1 MAARALNI
9 LHFSTADLEGGSARS
24 AYRIH
29 SGLRQRGH
37 RSRMFVRYRAS
48 RDPDVDVVAPGNW
61 AKADRYVDALTR
73 RLALQYLYF
82 PSGHRLKRH
91 PWTREADILQL
102 YNTHGSY
109 LSHRI
114 LPALAA
120 GRPVVWRLSDLW
132 PLTGHCAYPGG
143 CGRWQTGCGSCP
155 DLATYPPLP
164 FDTTAMLWGIK
175 RATYRRLASLTIVA
189 PSSWSE
195 QAARRSPLFAG
206 LETVR
211 IPNGLDLARFQP
223 GSRDAARTRFGI
235 PAEAACILFS
245 AHVAI
250 DNPRKGTHFLEQAL
264 RMLPAGRDIRLLVA
278 GQGAEKWRERIPYP
292 VIPLGFVTDDDTIR
306 AANLAADLTVLPSTV
321 ENLPNTLLEALACG
335 LPVIAFNA
343 GGIADAI
350 RHNVTGL
357 LVEPNDPGALAAAI
371 EHLAGDPAKRRDMA
385 HAARALAER
394 DFSETVEL
402 DRIEA
407 LYQRI
412 LADRPGN

>member
-1 MAARALNI
+1 VADRSLSI

-29 SGLRQRGH
+29 SGLRSRGH
-37 RSRMFVRYRAS
+37 RSRMFVRYRTS
-48 RDPDVDVVAPGNW
+48 HDSDIDVVAPSIW

-91 PWTREADILQL
+91 PWVGQADILQL
-102 YNTHGSY
+102 YNMHGSY

-132 PLTGHCAYPGG
+132 PLTGHCAYPGD
-143 CGRWQTGCGSCP
+143 CGRWQVGCGSCP
-155 DLATYPPLP
+155 DLGTYPPLP
-164 FDTTAMLWGIK
+164 FDTTALLWRIK
-175 RATYRRLASLTIVA
+175 QVTYRKLSSLTIVA

-195 QAARRSPLFAG
+195 QAARRSPLFSD

-211 IPNGLDLARFQP
+211 IPNGLDLSRFRPGGRAEAR
-223 GSRDAARTRFGI
+223 ARFGI
-235 PAEAACILFS
+235 PDNAICLLFS

-250 DNPRKGTHFLEQAL
+250 DNPRKGTQLLEQAL
-264 RMLPAGRDIRLLVA
+264 RILPAGRDIHLLVA
-278 GQGAEKWRERIPYP
+278 GQGAEKWRDRIPQP
-292 VIPLGFVTDDDTIR
+292 VIPLGFVTDDATLH
-306 AANLAADLTVLPSTV
+306 AANLAADITVLPSTV

-343 GGIADAI
+343 GGIRDAVVDG
-350 RHNVTGL
+350 VTGL
-357 LVEPNDPGALAAAI
+357 LVKPNNPAALAGAI
-371 EHLAGDPAKRRDMA
+371 DRLANNPAVRQTMA
-385 HAARALAER
+385 REARLLAER
-394 DFSETVEL
+394 DFSETGEVA
-402 DRIEA
+402 RMEA
-407 LYQRI
+407 LYHR
-412 LADRPGN
+412 LLDRKAA

>member
-1 MAARALNI
+1 
-9 LHFSTADLEGGSARS
+9 
-24 AYRIH
+24 
-29 SGLRQRGH
+29 
-37 RSRMFVRYRAS
+37 MFVRYRTS

-82 PSGHRLKRH
+82 PSGHRLRRH
-91 PWTREADILQL
+91 PWIGQADVLQL

-132 PLTGHCAYPGG
+132 PLTGHCAYSGD
-143 CGRWQTGCGSCP
+143 CERWQVGCGSCP
-155 DLATYPPLP
+155 DLGTYPPLP
-164 FDTTAMLWGIK
+164 FDTTALLWRIK
-175 RATYRRLASLTIVA
+175 QAVYRRFASLTIVA

-195 QAARRSPLFAG
+195 QAARRSPLFSD

-211 IPNGLDLARFQP
+211 IPNGLDLSRFQP
-223 GSRDAARTRFGI
+223 GDRAEARARFGI
-235 PAEAACILFS
+235 PDSAICLLFN

-250 DNPRKGTHFLEQAL
+250 DNPRKGTQLLERAL

-278 GQGAEKWRERIPYP
+278 GQGSEKWRDRIPQP
-292 VIPLGFVTDDDTIR
+292 VIPLGFVTEDATIH
-306 AANLAADLTVLPSTV
+306 AANLAADITVLPSTV

-343 GGIADAI
+343 GGIGDAVVDGI
-350 RHNVTGL
+350 TGL
-357 LVEPNDPGALAAAI
+357 LVEPNNPAALAAAI
-371 EHLAGDPAKRRDMA
+371 DRLAGDSAVRQAMMRE
-385 HAARALAER
+385 ARLLAER
-394 DFSETVEL
+394 DFSEAGEVA
-402 DRIEA
+402 RMEA
-407 LYQRI
+407 LYHR
-412 LADRPGN
+412 LLERKAT